1 MGVIRYGLS
10 MEREGKLIV
19 MVVCMRVIGMKGKC
33 KVRGKSFTL
42 TVTFIGANLKTINVM
57 VLVCLFRLMA
67 KYTKGIGF
75 KIDRMERES
84 RNLKMGLFTRVS
96 SRMVP
101 KMDLAVFHSVGRKF
115 MKVNGLKISLMAKA
129 NKRLKMGPFI

>member
-1 MGVIRYGLS
+1 MGKV
-10 MEREGKLIV
+10 GKLIV
-19 MVVCMRVIGMKGKC
+19 MVANMRVIGMKDKC
-33 KVRGKSFTL
+33 KVKEKSSTL
-42 TVTFIGANLKTINVM
+42 TVTFMMANLKTINVM
-57 VLVCLFRLMA
+57 VLVPLSRPMA

-101 KMDLAVFHSVGRKF
+101 KMDLAVFHRVGRKF

-129 NKRLKMGPFI
+129 NKRLRMGPFI

>member
-1 MGVIRYGLS
+1 
-10 MEREGKLIV
+10 MERVGKPIV

-33 KVRGKSFTL
+33 KARGKSFTL

-75 KIDRMERES
+75 KIDRMERGS
-84 RNLKMGLFTRVS
+84 RNFKMALYMRVS

-101 KMDLAVFHSVGRKF
+101 KMGLGVFHRVGKKF
-115 MKVNGLKISLMAKA
+115 MKVSGLTISLMAKVS
-129 NKRLKMGPFI
+129 KRLRMGPFI